1 MQKPL
6 SFPLEY
12 LFDDVPDAGTL
23 RQIVPGVYWLRM
35 PLPMALDHINLY
47 MLEDDDGWWIID
59 TGIGVGPTQELW
71 EQIFAS
77 ALDDKPVKAVLST
90 HYHPDHI
97 GMAGWLCERWQ
108 VPFYMT
114 QTEYLSGL
122 SFSRMQREHFSWT
135 SALYLQQAGLSP
147 EQVEEARERFNGF
160 GDYIKPMPVAY
171 RRLVDG
177 TSLTINGHRWRV
189 VVGRGHCP
197 EHACLH
203 CDALNILISGDQ
215 VIPRITSNVSVMAG
229 EPEANPLKDWLASH
243 EHFLETLPADA
254 MVLPAHNAPFTGLHA
269 RLRHLIEH
277 HEEHLLALE
286 EACAEATTAPTAM
299 DLLPV
304 LFKRPLDKYSIG
316 LALGECIA
324 HLNYLHQRGQL
335 ARDLN
340 DVGQY
345 TYRSIDDTL
354 HLRLRRN
361 RSEID
366 DQPLYQV

>member
-1 MQKPL
+1 VQKPL
-6 SFPLEY
+6 VLPLKY
-12 LFDDVPDAGTL
+12 LFEDVPAAGTL
-23 RQIVPGVYWLRM
+23 RQVVPGVHWLQM

-47 MLEDDDGWWIID
+47 MLEDTDGWWIID
-59 TGIGVGPTQELW
+59 SGIGVGPTEEHW
-71 EQIFAS
+71 EQIFS
-77 ALDDKPVKAVLST
+77 NALGDKPVKAVLST

-97 GMAGWLCERWQ
+97 GMAGWLCERWK

-114 QTEYLSGL
+114 QAEYLSGL

-135 SALYLQQAGLSP
+135 SALYLQRAGFSP
-147 EQVEEARERFNGF
+147 EQVEKARDSFNGF
-160 GDYIKPMPVAY
+160 GDYIKPMPTSY
-171 RRLVDG
+171 RRLEDG
-177 TSLTINGHRWRV
+177 TTLTINGLRWRV

-197 EHACLH
+197 EHACLY
-203 CDALNILISGDQ
+203 CETLNILISGDQ

-243 EHFLETLPADA
+243 EHFLEVLPADA
-254 MVLPAHNAPFTGLHA
+254 LVLPAHNAPFSGLHV

-286 EACAEATTAPTAM
+286 EACADAAPTAV

-324 HLNYLHQRGQL
+324 HLNYLFQRGQM
-335 ARDLN
+335 ARDIN
-340 DVGQY
+340 ADGQY

-361 RSEID
+361 RSDIE
-366 DQPLYQV
+366 DQPIYQV